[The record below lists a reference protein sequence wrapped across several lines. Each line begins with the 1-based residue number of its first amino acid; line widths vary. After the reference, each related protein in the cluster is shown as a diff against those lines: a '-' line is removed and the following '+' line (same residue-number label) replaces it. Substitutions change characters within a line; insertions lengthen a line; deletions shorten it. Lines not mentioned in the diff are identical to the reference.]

1 MSSILFEES
10 TELFGPYRIAR
21 MKSEQVSAAVSIM
34 LTSEPWESY
43 GFTPP
48 TVENFIK
55 GCVDAGMTRA
65 VLFKENEASGAIRE
79 QVVGIVII
87 QPGFLGGRFLEI
99 LAIAEPHRGKGVGA
113 KIIEAICAEC
123 PPNIRDLFVLAAKNN
138 LNAVKFYKKLGFVDV
153 GELPGLILPDK
164 TERLIWLRF
173 RD

>member
-10 TELFGPYRIAR
+10 TELYGPYRIAR
-21 MKSEQVSAAVSIM
+21 MKPEQISPAVSVM
-34 LTSEPWESY
+34 LASEPWESY
-43 GFTPP
+43 GFTPQ
-48 TVENFIK
+48 TVERFIK

-65 VLFKENEASGAIRE
+65 LLFNDDQGSEAIRE

-99 LAIAEPHRGKGVGA
+99 LAIAEPHRGKGIGT
-113 KIIEAICAEC
+113 KIVEAICREC
-123 PPNIRDLFVLAAKNN
+123 PPNIRDLFVLAAINN
-138 LNAVKFYKKLGFVDV
+138 SNAIEFYKKLGFVDV